1 MDRVSS
7 KRLLA
12 LLTDFGLPAGTTVQE
27 LQRTYRRLAKECH
40 PDTRPMQRGQD
51 ADFVHL
57 HSRFQEALALMHEE
71 EARKPRLSE
80 HSADS
85 VHPERS
91 HYIISHGGLFYCDPY
106 KWKPTRIK
114 FKKEKMPIQSE
125 PPGVATKVMTFGV
138 LGCIMG
144 TVLYIFDRTATG
156 RGLL

>member
-40 PDTRPMQRGQD
+40 PDTRPLQRGQD

-106 KWKPTRIK
+106 KWMPTRIK
-114 FKKEKMPIQSE
+114 FKKEQMPIQSE